1 MLENKVGVVLVVDAA
16 GKNLGIF
23 GERDLLYK
31 VAGSENGY
39 LHPPIR
45 PPATARPIT
54 VDPTEKPHFVPH
66 KMEGGGCPPPP
77 VVQAGKPV
85 SIVSVR
91 DMLVYITKTCKE

>member
-1 MLENKVGVVLVVDAA
+1 MLENKVGVVLVVDDA
-16 GKNLGIF
+16 GKLLGIF

-39 LHPPIR
+39 LDHPIGPL
-45 PPATARPIT
+45 ATSRPIT
-54 VDPTEKPHFVPH
+54 VNSTEALNFVLH
-66 KMEGGGCPPPP
+66 KMDGGGYRHLP